1 MRRAGLRKSAL
12 FSKPQTRKCAKSK
25 KHRDMKWLSLD
36 FIKQHS
42 RIDYDCEDAL
52 LEMYGDSAEESI
64 MNICNRSYEDLKV
77 MGGGK
82 IPANL
87 YHAGVILVDNSY
99 TNRGAVSVTAQ
110 NAGMYGIDLLLKNYI
125 KLTT

>member
-1 MRRAGLRKSAL
+1 
-12 FSKPQTRKCAKSK
+12 
-25 KHRDMKWLSLD
+25 MKWLSLD

-125 KLTT
+125 KLTA

>member
-1 MRRAGLRKSAL
+1 
-12 FSKPQTRKCAKSK
+12 
-25 KHRDMKWLSLD
+25 
-36 FIKQHS
+36 
-42 RIDYDCEDAL
+42 
-52 LEMYGDSAEESI
+52 
-64 MNICNRSYEDLKV
+64 

-125 KLTT
+125 KLTA

>member
-1 MRRAGLRKSAL
+1 
-12 FSKPQTRKCAKSK
+12 
-25 KHRDMKWLSLD
+25 MKWLSLD

-42 RIDYDCEDAL
+42 RIDFDCEDAL

-64 MNICNRSYEDLKV
+64 MNICNRTYEELKE

-99 TNRGAVSVTAQ
+99 NNRGAVSVTAQ
-110 NAGMYGIDLLLKNYI
+110 NASMYGIDLLLKKYI
-125 KLTT
+125 KLTA

>member
-1 MRRAGLRKSAL
+1 
-12 FSKPQTRKCAKSK
+12 
-25 KHRDMKWLSLD
+25 MKWLSLE
-36 FIKQHS
+36 FIKSHS

-64 MNICNRSYEDLKV
+64 MNICNRDYEDLKA

-99 TNRGAVSVTAQ
+99 TNRGAVSVTTQ

-125 KLTT
+125 KLTA